1 MTCSSFDDPARPLTE
16 FPASVVHFGAVPME
30 ALPNRRL
37 AQLVLHT
44 LKPAGRLLDRRG
56 HSVAAAPLNSVLPDG
71 R

>member
-1 MTCSSFDDPARPLTE
+1 MTCSSFDDPTRPLIG
-16 FPASVVHFGAVPME
+16 FPASVVHCGAVPTE

-44 LKPAGRLLDRRG
+44 LEPAGRLLDRRG
-56 HSVAAAPLNSVLPDG
+56 HSVAAVLLNSIRPDG